1 MSQIYCIAVDP
12 DSTRFGRTKSAL
24 YAFSPNNMKSLINDH
39 QTETGFADGEG
50 NKAFFNCPQGITVD
64 SELRGVA
71 RGQPPLIKVT
81 LRCGTVAT
89 LAGNWEAGY
98 TDGAGATAH
107 FNKP

>member
-39 QTETGFADGEG
+39 QTETGFADGVG
-50 NKAFFNCPQGITVD
+50 NKDLFNCPQGITVD

-71 RGQPPLIKVT
+71 RGQPPLI
-81 LRCGTVAT
+81 G
-89 LAGNWEAGY
+89 
-98 TDGAGATAH
+98 
-107 FNKP
+107 